1 MAETGMANKF
11 YSYKAGY
18 PKNYALSGSPT
29 ENVANYDSG
38 VFVLSGS
45 GANTGFGP
53 KDHRLSASNGI
64 VGSTLAGYGSY
75 GGINMCTIND
85 PNKYWSFGVCVL
97 FEGGSHLMLNLWRGL
112 PNHSATA
119 SNGTIK
125 ATPTFGYSS
134 GSRLSISVYKTEVA
148 YRPPRTVSTEYVYAT
163 GLSAIA
169 FAEDGSIKGHETMI
183 LARAAP
189 TDGTGYPTL
198 GNVSAMA
205 GTYCIDASVVFSDTG
220 KVLGILESEHTAA
233 VTSTSISTSFPE
245 EALSANDGIIAVSCM
260 AGVDGKAR
268 WMGYKNGIYKL
279 YHGTKPLYGMPGE
292 SVTIKGHEFRCL
304 AYSPFYA
311 RMS

>member
-1 MAETGMANKF
+1 MAETGMANEF
-11 YSYKAGY
+11 YSYKASY
-18 PKNYALSGSPT
+18 PKNYNITGTAMK
-29 ENVANYDSG
+29 NIANDDSG
-38 VFVLSGS
+38 VFVLASK
-45 GANTGFGP
+45 NTDSGFGP
-53 KDHRLSASNGI
+53 LNHRISASNGVV
-64 VGSTLAGYGSY
+64 VGTTTGFGSY

-85 PNKYWSFGVCVL
+85 PVKYWTFGVGAIAI
-97 FEGGSHLMLNLWRGL
+97 GGTYLCLNLWRGITK
-112 PNHSATA
+112 PNATA
-119 SNGTIK
+119 YNGTIK
-125 ATPTFGYSS
+125 AEPTFGYTS
-134 GSRLSISVYKTEVA
+134 GSGLSLSVYKTEVA
-148 YRPPRTVSTEYVYAT
+148 YRPPKAVSTEYVYAT

-169 FAEDGSIKGHETMI
+169 FAEDGSVKGYETMI

-198 GNVSAMA
+198 GAVS
-205 GTYCIDASVVFSDTG
+205 GITGKYCTDASVVFSDTG
-220 KVLGILESEHTAA
+220 KVLGILESEDAAA

>member
-1 MAETGMANKF
+1 MAETGMPNKF
-11 YSYKAGY
+11 YSYKASY
-18 PKNYALSGSPT
+18 PKNYTISGLAMQ
-29 ENVANYDSG
+29 NIANDDSG
-38 VFVLSGS
+38 VFVVVDRN
-45 GANTGFGP
+45 AYTGFGP
-53 KDHRLSASNGI
+53 LDHRISASNGF
-64 VGSTLAGYGSY
+64 VGGTTTNFGSY

-85 PNKYWSFGVCVL
+85 PHKYWTFGVGTMAIGGTHL
-97 FEGGSHLMLNLWRGL
+97 FLNLWRGIDRA
-112 PNHSATA
+112 NANA
-119 SNGTIK
+119 NNGTIK
-125 ATPTFGYSS
+125 AAPTFGYTSS
-134 GSRLSISVYKTEVA
+134 SRLSLSVYKTEVA
-148 YRPPRTVSTEYVYAT
+148 YQKSPVEYVYAT

-169 FAEDGSIKGHETMI
+169 FAEDGSIKGHEAMI

-198 GNVSAMA
+198 GPILGAT
-205 GTYCIDASVVFSDTG
+205 GTYCTDASVVFSDTG
-220 KVLGILESEHTAA
+220 KVLGILESNDAAA

-245 EALSANDGIIAVSCM
+245 EALSANDGVIAVSCM

>member
-1 MAETGMANKF
+1 MAETGMPNKF
-11 YSYKAGY
+11 YSYKASY
-18 PKNYALSGSPT
+18 KKNYAISGSVIQ
-29 ENVANYDSG
+29 NIANDDSG
-38 VFVLSGS
+38 VFVLRNS
-45 GANTGFGP
+45 NTDSGFGP
-53 KDHRLSASNGI
+53 LDHRISASNGF
-64 VGSTLAGYGSY
+64 VGGTTTGHGSY

-85 PNKYWSFGVCVL
+85 RVKYWTFGVVAMAA
-97 FEGGSHLMLNLWRGL
+97 GGSYLCLDLWRGINK
-112 PNHSATA
+112 PSATA
-119 SNGTIK
+119 NNGTIK
-125 ATPTFGYSS
+125 AEPTFGYSS
-134 GSRLSISVYKTEVA
+134 SSRLSLSVYKTEVA
-148 YRPPRTVSTEYVYAT
+148 YRPPKAVSTEYVYAT

-198 GNVSAMA
+198 GPILGAT
-205 GTYCIDASVVFSDTG
+205 GTYCTDASVVFSDTG
-220 KVLGILESEHTAA
+220 KVLGILESNDAAA
-233 VTSTSISTSFPE
+233 VTSTTISTSFPE

-279 YHGTKPLYGMPGE
+279 YHGAKPLYGMPGE

>member
-1 MAETGMANKF
+1 MAETGMPNKF
-11 YSYKAGY
+11 YSYKASY
-18 PKNYALSGSPT
+18 PKQYTFYTATRSNLT
-29 ENVANYDSG
+29 NDDSG
-38 VFVLSGS
+38 VFVLE
-45 GANTGFGP
+45 NTGISQAFGP
-53 KDHRLSASNGI
+53 KDYRVSVSRGF
-64 VGSTLAGYGSY
+64 VGSTFANYGSY
-75 GGINMCTIND
+75 GGINMCTINN
-85 PNKYWSFGVCVL
+85 PTKYWAFGVIINSSNL
-97 FEGGSHLMLNLWRGL
+97 WLALWRGV
-112 PNHSATA
+112 NTV
-119 SNGTIK
+119 NTGYGNITIG
-125 ATPTFGYSS
+125 PE
-134 GSRLSISVYKTEVA
+134 LSVPYAQSKKLSVSVYKTEVA
-148 YRPPRTVSTEYVYAT
+148 YQPPKAVSTEYVYAT
-163 GLSAIA
+163 GLSLIA
-169 FAEDGSIKGHETMI
+169 FAADGSISGHSTMI

-198 GNVSAMA
+198 GPISGAT
-205 GTYCIDASVVFSDTG
+205 GTLCTDASVVFSDTG
-220 KVLGILESEHTAA
+220 KVLGILESNDAAA

>member
-1 MAETGMANKF
+1 MAEAGMANKF
-11 YSYKAGY
+11 YSYKASY
-18 PKNYALSGSPT
+18 KKNYAISGT
-29 ENVANYDSG
+29 AMHNIANDDSG
-38 VFVLSGS
+38 VFVV
-45 GANTGFGP
+45 ANSNADRGFGP
-53 KDHRLSASNGI
+53 LDHRISASNGF
-64 VGSTLAGYGSY
+64 VGGTTTNFGSY

-85 PNKYWSFGVCVL
+85 PVKYWTFGVCVKAV
-97 FEGGSHLMLNLWRGL
+97 GGSYLCLNLWRGI
-112 PNHSATA
+112 NKVNAA
-119 SNGTIK
+119 SNNGTIK
-125 ATPTFGYSS
+125 AEPTFGYSS
-134 GSRLSISVYKTEVA
+134 SSRSSLSVYKTEVA
-148 YRPPRTVSTEYVYAT
+148 YRPPKAVSTEYVYAT

-198 GNVSAMA
+198 GPISGVT
-205 GTYCIDASVVFSDTG
+205 GTLCTDASVVFSDTG
-220 KVLGILESEHTAA
+220 KVLGILESNDTAA
-233 VTSTSISTSFPE
+233 VTSTTISTSFPE

>member
-1 MAETGMANKF
+1 MAETGMPNKF
-11 YSYKAGY
+11 YSYKASY
-18 PKNYALSGSPT
+18 PNNYIFNSSSIS
-29 ENVANYDSG
+29 NIANDDSG
-38 VFVLSGS
+38 VFVLISR
-45 GANTGFGP
+45 NDDIGFGP
-53 KDHRLSASNGI
+53 LDHRISASNGF
-64 VGSTLAGYGSY
+64 VGGTSNNFGSY
-75 GGINMCTIND
+75 GGINMCTIHD
-85 PNKYWSFGVCVL
+85 PRKYWTFGVGAMVA
-97 FEGGSHLMLNLWRGL
+97 GGTYLCLNLWRGI
-112 PNHSATA
+112 NKMNATA

-125 ATPTFGYSS
+125 AGPTFGYASDL
-134 GSRLSISVYKTEVA
+134 RLSVYKTEVA
-148 YRPPRTVSTEYVYAT
+148 YRPPKAVSTEYVYAT

-169 FAEDGSIKGHETMI
+169 FAADGSIKGHETMI

-198 GNVSAMA
+198 GNVSGIT
-205 GTYCIDASVVFSDTG
+205 GTYCTDASVVFSDTG
-220 KVLGILESEHTAA
+220 KVLGILESKDAAA

>member
-11 YSYKAGY
+11 YSYKASY
-18 PKNYALSGSPT
+18 PKSYSISDGAIYNI
-29 ENVANYDSG
+29 ANDDSG
-38 VFVLSGS
+38 VFVLVGKGS
-45 GANTGFGP
+45 SEGFGP
-53 KDHRLSASNGI
+53 LSHRISASNGF
-64 VGSTLAGYGSY
+64 VGGTTTNFGSY

-85 PNKYWSFGVCVL
+85 PLKYWTFGVGTSTA
-97 FEGGSHLMLNLWRGL
+97 GGIHLCLNLWRGINI
-112 PNHSATA
+112 PNAKA

-125 ATPTFGYSS
+125 ATPSFGYSPS
-134 GSRLSISVYKTEVA
+134 SRLSLSVYKTEVA
-148 YRPPRTVSTEYVYAT
+148 YHPSKGYSTEYVYAT

-198 GNVSAMA
+198 GNVSAMT
-205 GTYCIDASVVFSDTG
+205 GTYCTDASVVFSDTG
-220 KVLGILESEHTAA
+220 KVLGILESEDTAA

>member
-11 YSYKAGY
+11 YSYKASY
-18 PKNYALSGSPT
+18 KKNYNISS
-29 ENVANYDSG
+29 VASQNIANDDSG
-38 VFVLSGS
+38 VFVV
-45 GANTGFGP
+45 ANSNAYRGFGP
-53 KDHRLSASNGI
+53 LDHRISASNGF
-64 VGSTLAGYGSY
+64 VGGTTTDFGSY

-85 PNKYWSFGVCVL
+85 PLKYWTFGVCVL
-97 FEGGSHLMLNLWRGL
+97 FEGGAHLKLNLWRGIDKV
-112 PNHSATA
+112 NATA
-119 SNGTIK
+119 SNGTIL
-125 ATPTFGYSS
+125 ANPDFGYSS
-134 GSRLSISVYKTEVA
+134 GSRLSLSVYKTEVA
-148 YRPPRTVSTEYVYAT
+148 YRPPKAVSTEYVYAT

-198 GNVSAMA
+198 GTVSGMT
-205 GTYCIDASVVFSDTG
+205 GTYCTDASVVFSDTG
-220 KVLGILESEHTAA
+220 KVLGILESEDAAA
-233 VTSTSISTSFPE
+233 VTSANISTSFPE

>member
-11 YSYKAGY
+11 YSYKASY
-18 PKNYALSGSPT
+18 KKNYAISDAAIH
-29 ENVANYDSG
+29 NIANDDSG
-38 VFVLSGS
+38 VFVLVGKGS
-45 GANTGFGP
+45 NEGFGP
-53 KDHRLSASNGI
+53 LDHRISASNGF
-64 VGSTLAGYGSY
+64 VGGTTANYGSY

-85 PNKYWSFGVCVL
+85 PLKYWTFGIGTLTV
-97 FEGGSHLMLNLWRGL
+97 GGSHLCLTLWRGI
-112 PNHSATA
+112 NIGSARA

-125 ATPTFGYSS
+125 ATPSFGYSS
-134 GSRLSISVYKTEVA
+134 SSRLSVSVYKTEVA
-148 YRPPRTVSTEYVYAT
+148 YRPPKAVSTEYVYAT

-198 GNVSAMA
+198 GKVSGMTE
-205 GTYCIDASVVFSDTG
+205 TYCTDASVVFSDTG
-220 KVLGILESEHTAA
+220 KCLGILESNDAAA

>member
-1 MAETGMANKF
+1 MAETGMANRF
-11 YSYKAGY
+11 YSYKASY
-18 PKNYALSGSPT
+18 PKRYNFSINTRSNLP
-29 ENVANYDSG
+29 NDDSG
-38 VFVLSGS
+38 VFIL
-45 GANTGFGP
+45 ANKVSSQGFGP
-53 KDHRLSASNGI
+53 LDYRLSASNGFLSFLSGNI
-64 VGSTLAGYGSY
+64 GSY

-85 PNKYWSFGVCVL
+85 SKKYWTFGVCAN
-97 FEGGSHLMLNLWRGL
+97 GTNLWLALWKGVSTI
-112 PNHSATA
+112 NT
-119 SNGTIK
+119 NYNNMTIK
-125 ATPTFGYSS
+125 PKSS
-134 GSRLSISVYKTEVA
+134 VAYDSAFNLSLSVYKTEVA
-148 YRPPRTVSTEYVYAT
+148 YKPSKGISTEYVYAT

-169 FAEDGSIKGHETMI
+169 FAKDGSISGHETMI

-198 GNVSAMA
+198 GNVYGIT
-205 GTYCIDASVVFSDTG
+205 GTYCTDASVVFSDTG
-220 KVLGILESEHTAA
+220 EVLGILESEHTAA
-233 VTSTSISTSFPE
+233 VTSTNISTSFPE
-245 EALSANDGIIAVSCM
+245 EALSANDGVIAVSCM

>member
-11 YSYKAGY
+11 YSYKASY
-18 PKNYALSGSPT
+18 PKSYNFSGSPSS
-29 ENVANYDSG
+29 NVANDDSG
-38 VFVLSGS
+38 VFVLAG
-45 GANTGFGP
+45 TGINIAFGP
-53 KDHRLSASNGI
+53 KDHRISASNGF
-64 VGSTLAGYGSY
+64 VGGTYEGYGSY
-75 GGINMCTIND
+75 GGINMCTINKPD
-85 PNKYWSFGVCVL
+85 KYWSFGVGVSRAYL
-97 FEGGSHLMLNLWRGL
+97 SLNLWRGL
-112 PNHSATA
+112 TIQSATA

-125 ATPTFGYSS
+125 AVPTFGYALS
-134 GSRLSISVYKTEVA
+134 SRLSVSVYKTEVA
-148 YRPPRTVSTEYVYAT
+148 YQPPKAVSTEYVYAT
-163 GLSAIA
+163 GLSAIG

-198 GNVSAMA
+198 GNVSGMP
-205 GTYCIDASVVFSDTG
+205 GTYCTDASVVFSDTG
-220 KVLGILESEHTAA
+220 KVLGILESNDAAA

-260 AGVDGKAR
+260 AGVDGKAC

>member
-11 YSYKAGY
+11 YSYKASY
-18 PKNYALSGSPT
+18 KKNYDISGT
-29 ENVANYDSG
+29 AMKNIANDDSG
-38 VFVLSGS
+38 VFVLASK
-45 GANTGFGP
+45 NTDIGFGP
-53 KDHRLSASNGI
+53 LNHRISASNGFV
-64 VGSTLAGYGSY
+64 VGTTTNFGSY

-85 PNKYWSFGVCVL
+85 SVKYWTFGVGVTVG
-97 FEGGSHLMLNLWRGL
+97 GGSYLCLNLWRGITK
-112 PNHSATA
+112 PNATGA
-119 SNGTIK
+119 NGTIK
-125 ATPTFGYSS
+125 AEPTFGYVS
-134 GSRLSISVYKTEVA
+134 GSGLSLSVYKTEVA
-148 YRPPRTVSTEYVYAT
+148 YQNSPVEYVYAT
-163 GLSAIA
+163 GLSVIA

-198 GNVSAMA
+198 GNVSSIT
-205 GTYCIDASVVFSDTG
+205 GTYCTDASVVFSDTG
-220 KVLGILESEHTAA
+220 KVLGILESEDAAA

>member
-11 YSYKAGY
+11 YSYKASY
-18 PKNYALSGSPT
+18 AKNYAISDCAIF
-29 ENVANYDSG
+29 NVANDDSG
-38 VFVLSGS
+38 VFVLVGKGS
-45 GANTGFGP
+45 SEGFGP
-53 KDHRLSASNGI
+53 LDHRISASNGF
-64 VGSTLAGYGSY
+64 VGGTTTNYGSY

-85 PNKYWSFGVCVL
+85 PLKYWTFGVCVL
-97 FEGGSHLMLNLWRGL
+97 YGGGTHLMLNLWRGIDI
-112 PNHSATA
+112 PNAKA
-119 SNGTIK
+119 SNGIIK

-134 GSRLSISVYKTEVA
+134 SSRLSVSVYKTEVA
-148 YRPPRTVSTEYVYAT
+148 YRPPKTVSTEYVYAT

-198 GNVSAMA
+198 GAVSGIT
-205 GTYCIDASVVFSDTG
+205 GTCCTDASVVFSDTG
-220 KVLGILESEHTAA
+220 KVLGILESEDAAA
-233 VTSTSISTSFPE
+233 VTSTNISTSFPE

>member
-1 MAETGMANKF
+1 MAETGMPNKF
-11 YSYKAGY
+11 YSYKASY
-18 PKNYALSGSPT
+18 KKSYAISGSVIQ
-29 ENVANYDSG
+29 NIANDDSG
-38 VFVLSGS
+38 VFVL
-45 GANTGFGP
+45 ADRNTDRGFGP
-53 KDHRLSASNGI
+53 LDHRISASNGF
-64 VGSTLAGYGSY
+64 VGGTTINYGSY

-85 PNKYWSFGVCVL
+85 PAKYWTFGVVVKAA
-97 FEGGSHLMLNLWRGL
+97 GGSYLCLDLWRGINK
-112 PNHSATA
+112 PNATA

-125 ATPTFGYSS
+125 AEPTFACSS
-134 GSRLSISVYKTEVA
+134 SSRLSLSVYKTEVA
-148 YRPPRTVSTEYVYAT
+148 YQPSKGYSTEYVYAT

-198 GNVSAMA
+198 GKVYGIT
-205 GTYCIDASVVFSDTG
+205 GTYCTDASVVFSDTG
-220 KVLGILESEHTAA
+220 KVLGILESEDAAA
-233 VTSTSISTSFPE
+233 VTSTNISTSFPE

-292 SVTIKGHEFRCL
+292 SVTIKGHKFRCL

>member
-11 YSYKAGY
+11 YSYKASY
-18 PKNYALSGSPT
+18 PKNYAISDAAIF
-29 ENVANYDSG
+29 NVANDDSG
-38 VFVLSGS
+38 VFVLVGQGS
-45 GANTGFGP
+45 AWGFGP
-53 KDHRLSASNGI
+53 LDHRISASNGF
-64 VGSTLAGYGSY
+64 VGGTTTNYGSY

-85 PNKYWSFGVCVL
+85 PLKYWTFGVCVL
-97 FEGGSHLMLNLWRGL
+97 YEGGTHLMLNLWRGINI
-112 PNHSATA
+112 PNAKA
-119 SNGTIK
+119 SNGIIK

-134 GSRLSISVYKTEVA
+134 SSRLSVSVYKTEVA
-148 YRPPRTVSTEYVYAT
+148 YQPPKAVSTEYVYAT

-198 GNVSAMA
+198 GAVSGIT
-205 GTYCIDASVVFSDTG
+205 GTYCTDASVVFSDTG
-220 KVLGILESEHTAA
+220 KVLGILESNDAAA

>member
-11 YSYKAGY
+11 YSYKASY
-18 PKNYALSGSPT
+18 PKSYGISGAAKY
-29 ENVANYDSG
+29 NIANDDSG
-38 VFVLSGS
+38 VFVLVGKVSN
-45 GANTGFGP
+45 AGFGP
-53 KDHRLSASNGI
+53 LDHRISASNGF
-64 VGSTLAGYGSY
+64 VGGTTSNYGSY

-85 PNKYWSFGVCVL
+85 PHKYWTFGVGISSA
-97 FEGGSHLMLNLWRGL
+97 GGSRLCLNLWRGITI
-112 PNHSATA
+112 PNANA
-119 SNGTIK
+119 NNGTIK
-125 ATPTFGYSS
+125 ATSS
-134 GSRLSISVYKTEVA
+134 FEYAPSLRLSVSVYKTEVA
-148 YRPPRTVSTEYVYAT
+148 YRPPKTVSTEYVYAT

-198 GNVSAMA
+198 GNVSGMT
-205 GTYCIDASVVFSDTG
+205 GTYCTDASVVFSDAG
-220 KVLGILESEHTAA
+220 KVLGILESNDAAA
-233 VTSTSISTSFPE
+233 VTSTNISTSFPE

>member
-11 YSYKAGY
+11 YSYKASY
-18 PKNYALSGSPT
+18 PKNYNISSAALY
-29 ENVANYDSG
+29 NVANDDSG
-38 VFVLSGS
+38 VFVL
-45 GANTGFGP
+45 ANMDAYMGFGP
-53 KDHRLSASNGI
+53 LYHRISASNGF
-64 VGSTLAGYGSY
+64 VGGTVVNYGSY

-85 PNKYWSFGVCVL
+85 SRKYWTFGVTTMTA
-97 FEGGSHLMLNLWRGL
+97 GGTYLCLNLWRGIHK
-112 PNHSATA
+112 PDANSN
-119 SNGTIK
+119 NGTIK
-125 ATPTFGYSS
+125 ATTTFGYSS
-134 GSRLSISVYKTEVA
+134 SSRLSLSVYKTEVA
-148 YRPPRTVSTEYVYAT
+148 YRPSKGVSTEYVYAT

-198 GNVSAMA
+198 GHVYGIT
-205 GTYCIDASVVFSDTG
+205 GTYCTDASVVFSDTG
-220 KVLGILESEHTAA
+220 KVLGILENNDAAA
-233 VTSTSISTSFPE
+233 VTSTTISTSFPE
-245 EALSANDGIIAVSCM
+245 EALSANDGVIAVSCM

>member
-11 YSYKAGY
+11 YSYKASYKKG
-18 PKNYALSGSPT
+18 KAFSGIPT
-29 ENVANYDSG
+29 GNGANDDSG
-38 VFVLSGS
+38 VFVVPNSDT
-45 GANTGFGP
+45 NTIDDFGP
-53 KDHRLSASNGI
+53 SMDRKNASNSYVCG
-64 VGSTLAGYGSY
+64 TYCSY
-75 GGINMCTIND
+75 GGINMCTIN
-85 PNKYWSFGVCVL
+85 NSIKNWSVGLVLYNGRIRLGLSQNASFNTLGVGAGADIYSDL
-97 FEGGSHLMLNLWRGL
+97 RYSPGDE
-112 PNHSATA
+112 HSM
-119 SNGTIK
+119 
-125 ATPTFGYSS
+125 
-134 GSRLSISVYKTEVA
+134 SVYKTEVA
-148 YRPPRTVSTEYVYAT
+148 YQKSDAEYVYTT
-163 GLSAIA
+163 GLSSIA
-169 FAEDGSIKGHETMI
+169 FAEDGSIYSYATMI

-198 GNVSAMA
+198 GAISGLE
-205 GTYCIDASVVFSDTG
+205 GTYCTDASVVFSDIG
-220 KVLGILESEHTAA
+220 KVLGILESNDTAA

-292 SVTIKGHEFRCL
+292 SVTIKGHKFRCL